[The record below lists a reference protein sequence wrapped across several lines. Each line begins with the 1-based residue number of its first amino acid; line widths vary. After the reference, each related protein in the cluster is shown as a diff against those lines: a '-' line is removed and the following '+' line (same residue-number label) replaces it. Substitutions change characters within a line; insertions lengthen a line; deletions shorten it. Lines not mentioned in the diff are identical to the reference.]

1 MATVSVSDGRTC
13 SQSRIRCHLSSLWDV
28 LEMGEEDAS

>member
-13 SQSRIRCHLSSLWDV
+13 SQSRIGCSPSPLWDV
-28 LEMGEEDAS
+28 LEMGEEAT